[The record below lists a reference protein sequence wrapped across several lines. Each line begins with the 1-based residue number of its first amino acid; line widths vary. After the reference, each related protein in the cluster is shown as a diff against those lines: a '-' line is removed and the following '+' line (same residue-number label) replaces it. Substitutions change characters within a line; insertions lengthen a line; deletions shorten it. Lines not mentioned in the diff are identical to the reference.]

1 MTLFDWLKEL
11 TGKKRD
17 WDSFSDKERE
27 SFNPYMINRFL
38 SMHEPF
44 IELVNYVQTIPYTE
58 KQKYYTV
65 YCQLLPKK
73 NVWLKYI
80 KSKIKSNP
88 KEIKEYISRYYQ
100 CSLDEANEY
109 IILLGKE
116 GVNNIFTKMGIEDKE
131 KKSLTKKIV

>member
-27 SFNPYMINRFL
+27 SFNPYMVNRFL

-44 IELVNYVQTIPYTE
+44 VELVNYVQTIPYTE

-80 KSKIKSNP
+80 KSKMKQPTKELVQAIAQIMECSQREAVNAVITLDNDHLEEVLYKAGYQSN
-88 KEIKEYISRYYQ
+88 E
-100 CSLDEANEY
+100 
-109 IILLGKE
+109 
-116 GVNNIFTKMGIEDKE
+116 VVKMFK
-131 KKSLTKKIV
+131 

>member
-27 SFNPYMINRFL
+27 SFNPYMVNRFL

-44 IELVNYVQTIPYTE
+44 VELVNYVQTIPYTE

-80 KSKIKSNP
+80 KSKMRQPTKELVNAIAQIMECSQREAVNAVITLDNDHLEEVLYKAGYQSN
-88 KEIKEYISRYYQ
+88 E
-100 CSLDEANEY
+100 
-109 IILLGKE
+109 
-116 GVNNIFTKMGIEDKE
+116 VVKMFK
-131 KKSLTKKIV
+131 

>member
-27 SFNPYMINRFL
+27 SFNPYMVNRFL

-44 IELVNYVQTIPYTE
+44 VELVNYVQTIPYTE

-73 NVWLKYI
+73 NIWLKYI
-80 KSKIKSNP
+80 KP
-88 KEIKEYISRYYQ
+88 KMKQPTKELVQAIAQIMECSHREAVNAVITLDNDHLEEVLYKAGYQ
-100 CSLDEANEY
+100 STE
-109 IILLGKE
+109 
-116 GVNNIFTKMGIEDKE
+116 VVKMFK
-131 KKSLTKKIV
+131 

>member
-44 IELVNYVQTIPYTE
+44 IELVNYVQTISYTE
-58 KQKYYTV
+58 KKKYYTI
-65 YCQLLPKK
+65 YCKLLPKK

-80 KSKIKSNP
+80 KPTMKQPTVELVSAIA
-88 KEIKEYISRYYQ
+88 EIMQ
-100 CSLDEANEY
+100 CSRREAVNAVVTLDND
-109 IILLGKE
+109 ILEETLYKAGYQ
-116 GVNNIFTKMGIEDKE
+116 DKE
-131 KKSLTKKIV
+131 VAKMFK

>member
-27 SFNPYMINRFL
+27 SFNPYMVNRFL

-44 IELVNYVQTIPYTE
+44 VELVNYVQTIPYTE

-80 KSKIKSNP
+80 KSKMKQPTKELVSAISQIMECSQREAINAVITLDNDYLEEVLYKAGYQSN
-88 KEIKEYISRYYQ
+88 E
-100 CSLDEANEY
+100 
-109 IILLGKE
+109 
-116 GVNNIFTKMGIEDKE
+116 VVKMFK
-131 KKSLTKKIV
+131 

>member
-38 SMHEPF
+38 SMHQPF
-44 IELVNYVQTIPYTE
+44 IELVNYIQTIPYTN
-58 KQKYYTV
+58 KKKYYSV
-65 YCQLLPKK
+65 YRELLPKQ

-80 KSKIKSNP
+80 KSKMKQPTIELVTAIASIMECSQREAVNAVATLDNDHLEEVLYKAG
-88 KEIKEYISRYYQ
+88 YQ
-100 CSLDEANEY
+100 
-109 IILLGKE
+109 
-116 GVNNIFTKMGIEDKE
+116 DKE
-131 KKSLTKKIV
+131 VAKMFK

>member
-27 SFNPYMINRFL
+27 SFIPYMVNRFL

-44 IELVNYVQTIPYTE
+44 VELVNYVQTIPYTE

-80 KSKIKSNP
+80 KSKMKQPTKELVSAIAQIMECSQREAVNAVITLDNDHLEEVLYKAGYQSN
-88 KEIKEYISRYYQ
+88 E
-100 CSLDEANEY
+100 
-109 IILLGKE
+109 
-116 GVNNIFTKMGIEDKE
+116 VVKMFK
-131 KKSLTKKIV
+131 